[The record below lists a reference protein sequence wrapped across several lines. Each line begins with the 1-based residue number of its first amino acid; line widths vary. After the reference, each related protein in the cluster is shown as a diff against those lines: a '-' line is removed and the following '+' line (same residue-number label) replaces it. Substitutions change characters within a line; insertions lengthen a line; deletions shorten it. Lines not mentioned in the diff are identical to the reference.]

1 MLGKNRASQ
10 HYLIFDEQFSRSAFL
25 EVLMKMKA
33 HCHVGIIRMA
43 KRQKGKILRFY
54 YNVCIIL
61 KKKPENLQNTVYN
74 VYPATMNN

>member
-33 HCHVGIIRMA
+33 HCHVGIIRVA
-43 KRQKGKILRFY
+43 KRQKGKILRF
-54 YNVCIIL
+54 L
-61 KKKPENLQNTVYN
+61 L
-74 VYPATMNN
+74 